1 MYNTLPR
8 YWISMI
14 YLKPFIIFYFL
25 MQTEP
30 EFRPTMSEVVQSLVR
45 CVQRTSI
52 SKRIGGDLSSSR
64 CSDDSD
70 W

>member
-1 MYNTLPR
+1 
-8 YWISMI
+8 
-14 YLKPFIIFYFL
+14 

-45 CVQRTSI
+45 CVQRSSI
-52 SKRIGGDLSSSR
+52 SKRLGGDLSASR
-64 CSDDSD
+64 RSDDSD